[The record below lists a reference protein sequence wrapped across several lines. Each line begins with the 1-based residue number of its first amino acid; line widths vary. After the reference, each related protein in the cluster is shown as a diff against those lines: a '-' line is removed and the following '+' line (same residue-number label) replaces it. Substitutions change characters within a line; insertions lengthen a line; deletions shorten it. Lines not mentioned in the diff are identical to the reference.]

1 MAYAKIVSKG
11 VLVRE
16 KPFDGA
22 KPLVNTPYEHR
33 DGFRGVSEFIDNGE
47 GIVEVWRYIELTDEE
62 KPEPPADE
70 ALTRYSNEL
79 TGGNAENIQEATETL
94 IKIVKEDK

>member
-1 MAYAKIVSKG
+1 MAYAKIVGKG

-33 DGFRGVSEFIDNGE
+33 DGFRGISEFVDNGE
-47 GIVEVWRYIELTDEE
+47 SIVEVWSYIELTDEE
-62 KPEPPADE
+62 KAEEQEMANNHPTTDE
-70 ALTRYSNEL
+70 IL
-79 TGGNAENIQEATETL
+79 NIIMGVSE
-94 IKIVKEDK
+94 